1 LREQLVNLELND
13 DYHSARDKMGQIQV
27 DRILLVWPEPNRGQ
41 NIPLSR
47 RLDVLLMQRHATRL
61 GAHLGVVTDH
71 EKIIEHAGALGI
83 PVFDSVTTAHVSLWR
98 SRTSLRPSIAKPPGH
113 SKSLQLAKNHLEHTR
128 KPRQNNPKMD
138 VIKGGIYTAI
148 GMLSIGTL
156 ILLTVPSADVTLT
169 PKYSEVETQ
178 VNVIA
183 DPTVTTTDY
192 DQDII
197 LATPKNTIVN
207 GVVEI
212 ETTGTS
218 DLSIQY
224 ATGIVIFTN
233 LTFQPITIPAGT
245 AVSTSSRLEPITY
258 VTQHDA
264 TLDGKRGSI
273 TIVEVR
279 AAIPGPEANV
289 GPSLINRIA
298 GPLSKQVAVT
308 NRQATTGGQT
318 VTVPAVTRLDRSKA
332 YDTLVNDLRGSGFAY
347 IVANL
352 PSYQLSSIESA
363 TIQDVL
369 ELTYSHSIGEHTDI
383 LTVTMQAIVSIAVFD
398 EQDAYRIGYQT
409 LQNQLGSNMNLYED
423 TVHYS
428 HSNTSTNQ
436 LGEVSILVTTKGI
449 AAPKITL
456 TNVKNTIRWKPV
468 VQAKKDLLQTFPL
481 GKIPNIVIR
490 PAWLNRIPW
499 LTSRTNITVN
509 PPDFVT
515 N

>member
-1 LREQLVNLELND
+1 
-13 DYHSARDKMGQIQV
+13 
-27 DRILLVWPEPNRGQ
+27 
-41 NIPLSR
+41 
-47 RLDVLLMQRHATRL
+47 
-61 GAHLGVVTDH
+61 
-71 EKIIEHAGALGI
+71 
-83 PVFDSVTTAHVSLWR
+83 
-98 SRTSLRPSIAKPPGH
+98 
-113 SKSLQLAKNHLEHTR
+113 
-128 KPRQNNPKMD
+128 
-138 VIKGGIYTAI
+138 
-148 GMLSIGTL
+148 MLSIGTL
-156 ILLTVPSADVTLT
+156 ILLTLPSADVTLT

-258 VTQHDA
+258 VPQHDA
-264 TLDGKRGSI
+264 TLDGERGSI

-318 VTVPAVTRLDRSKA
+318 VTVPAVTRLD
-332 YDTLVNDLRGSGFAY
+332 
-347 IVANL
+347 
-352 PSYQLSSIESA
+352 LSLIH
-363 TIQDVL
+363 I
-369 ELTYSHSIGEHTDI
+369 
-383 LTVTMQAIVSIAVFD
+383 
-398 EQDAYRIGYQT
+398 
-409 LQNQLGSNMNLYED
+409 
-423 TVHYS
+423 
-428 HSNTSTNQ
+428 
-436 LGEVSILVTTKGI
+436 
-449 AAPKITL
+449 
-456 TNVKNTIRWKPV
+456 
-468 VQAKKDLLQTFPL
+468 
-481 GKIPNIVIR
+481 
-490 PAWLNRIPW
+490 
-499 LTSRTNITVN
+499 
-509 PPDFVT
+509 
-515 N
+515 